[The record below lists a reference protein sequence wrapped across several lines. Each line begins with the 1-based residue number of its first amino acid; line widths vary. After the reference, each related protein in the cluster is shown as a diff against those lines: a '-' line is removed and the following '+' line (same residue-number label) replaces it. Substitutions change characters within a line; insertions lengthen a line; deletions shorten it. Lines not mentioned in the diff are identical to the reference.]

1 MTSTTKALYNTIKI
15 SKTTN
20 DILKR
25 NKIKLMYKKNLSE
38 MSNDSFIK
46 ILLGGKQ

>member
-1 MTSTTKALYNTIKI
+1 MTEYNTIKI
-15 SKTTN
+15 SKSTN

-25 NKIKLMYKKNLSE
+25 NKIKLMYKKNLDQ

-46 ILLGGKQ
+46 ILLGGKK

>member
-15 SKTTN
+15 SRTTN

-38 MSNDSFIK
+38 MSNDSYIK